1 MSRITTVTRK
11 ASPHPM
17 ATSLIRVLSIRILLE
32 YSGDELRSSEVT
44 RSIIAVTASHRL
56 ISESVRGKY
65 MYITIER
72 F

>member
-1 MSRITTVTRK
+1 MTRIMTVTRK

-17 ATSLIRVLSIRILLE
+17 AASLIRVLSMRILLE

-44 RSIIAVTASHRL
+44 RRIIAVTASHRL
-56 ISESVRGKY
+56 ISESVRGKF
-65 MYITIER
+65 MSITIER

>member
-1 MSRITTVTRK
+1 
-11 ASPHPM
+11 M